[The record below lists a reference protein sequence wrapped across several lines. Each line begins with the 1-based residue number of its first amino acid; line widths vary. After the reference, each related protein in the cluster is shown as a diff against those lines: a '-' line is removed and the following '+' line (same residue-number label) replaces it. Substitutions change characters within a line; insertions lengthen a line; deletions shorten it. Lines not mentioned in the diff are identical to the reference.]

1 MWDQSIPG
9 NPPEG
14 YATGTEYTNEEIN
27 EALSLSVQGG
37 DGALFRLKMEA
48 VMEPLCLEW
57 QLAAIFPV
65 GQ

>member
-1 MWDQSIPG
+1 MRRCP
-9 NPPEG
+9 
-14 YATGTEYTNEEIN
+14 
-27 EALSLSVQGG
+27 SLCRRG
-37 DGALFRLKMEA
+37 GALFRLKMEA